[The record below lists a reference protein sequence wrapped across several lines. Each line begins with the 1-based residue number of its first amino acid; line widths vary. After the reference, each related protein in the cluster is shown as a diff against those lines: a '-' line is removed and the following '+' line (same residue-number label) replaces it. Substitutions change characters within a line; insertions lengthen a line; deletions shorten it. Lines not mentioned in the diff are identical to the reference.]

1 MGKLARTLAK
11 VATAIVLVAMAPIAV
26 PAGAGAATTFG
37 ATNPPNAFCAGIF
50 LQAISPGNQYAAPFD
65 GVITSWSYQAG
76 ARVPEQ
82 LKLKV
87 ARPEGGNDFT
97 MIGESAVVAPAPNTL
112 NSYPTRIAVKAGD
125 VLGFYAPGFPATVG
139 FCWAD
144 VPPTTTGYEVAVL
157 PGDIV
162 PPTRATFNRLP
173 PSAQLDVSAVL
184 ELGCN
189 DFPATVVGTSGSDVG
204 TASSR
209 QDVIVAQGGNDTL
222 SGLAGNDMVCGGS
235 GMTP

>member
-1 MGKLARTLAK
+1 LRNLA
-11 VATAIVLVAMAPIAV
+11 V
-26 PAGAGAATTFG
+26 AGAGGATTFG
-37 ATNPPNAFCAGIF
+37 ATNPPNVFCAGIF